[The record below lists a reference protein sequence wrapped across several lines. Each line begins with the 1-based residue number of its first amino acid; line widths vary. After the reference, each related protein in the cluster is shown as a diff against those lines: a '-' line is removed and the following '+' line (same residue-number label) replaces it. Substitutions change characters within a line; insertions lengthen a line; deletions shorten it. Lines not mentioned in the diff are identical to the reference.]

1 MRPISCFLC
10 RPTNALMRPY
20 RKLAAYLA
28 SLPLHAKAFRFVAK
42 IGPVAWLGALPILG
56 GFGSAWVAWNV
67 NDPAMQAVLCAVGMA
82 FFLWL
87 TLFWFVVPDASNPG
101 ILCNVKPGRAL
112 SAHLEG
118 DMSAIDLGKGAESAL
133 ELAREIGAKNL
144 DLYSPLFGR
153 PEKERIWLNWL
164 QNQVRRLAPGARV
177 EVLHRRP
184 LSRYVSFAYRC
195 QYGDSARATF
205 KDGRV
210 QAACFRITGF

>member
-1 MRPISCFLC
+1 MSKTPCIFCK
-10 RPTNALMRPY
+10 PMNAAMRPY
-20 RKLAAYLA
+20 RKLSAYLA
-28 SLPLHAKAFRFVAK
+28 SLPFHAKAFRFVAK

-67 NDPAMQAVLCAVGMA
+67 TDVAMQAVLGVVGMA

-118 DMSAIDLGKGAESAL
+118 DMSDIDLGKGAASAL
-133 ELAREIGAKNL
+133 DLAREIGARKL

-153 PEKERIWLNWL
+153 AEKEKAWLRWL
-164 QNQVRRLAPGARV
+164 QKQADRLAPGAKV
-177 EVLHRRP
+177 EVVHRKP
-184 LSRYVSFAYRC
+184 LNWYVSFAYRC
-195 QYGDSARATF
+195 QYGENARATF